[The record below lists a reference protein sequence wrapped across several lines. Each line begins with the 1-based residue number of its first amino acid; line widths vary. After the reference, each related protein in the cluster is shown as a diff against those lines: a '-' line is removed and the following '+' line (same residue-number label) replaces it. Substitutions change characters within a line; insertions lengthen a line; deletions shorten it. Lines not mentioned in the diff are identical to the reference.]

1 MLAIIRVFTT
11 TDEAILMSHENILR
25 NEFGLPGRTYC
36 IPDQQLG
43 IYDEASEKQAA
54 PKIVTVAKQAV
65 ADGAK
70 AIFISCAADPA
81 IDAVRAAVSV
91 PVLGAGSAAAGLG
104 LALGAR
110 VGVLNLSGNTPVSMA
125 QLLGSRLAIELSPKG
140 VENTTDLLTD
150 KGRQAAIQAAQQIAQ
165 VADVMILACTGYTTI
180 GLAAELQRK
189 VDLPIIDAVR
199 AGGAVAKHLLAVC
212 ISKEKV

>member
-1 MLAIIRVFTT
+1 
-11 TDEAILMSHENILR
+11 
-25 NEFGLPGRTYC
+25 
-36 IPDQQLG
+36 LG
-43 IYDEASEKQAA
+43 IYDDASERQAA
-54 PKIVTVAKQAV
+54 PKIVAVARQAV
-65 ADGAK
+65 TDGAK

-81 IDAVRAAVSV
+81 IDAVRDAVSV
-91 PVLGAGSAAAGLG
+91 PVLGAGSAAAGIG

-110 VGVLNLSGNTPVSMA
+110 VGVLNLSGNTPVRMA
-125 QLLGSRLAIELSPKG
+125 QLLGGRLAIELSPKG

-150 KGRQAAIQAAQQIAQ
+150 KGRQAAVQAAQQIAQ

-212 ISKEKV
+212 ISKEKT